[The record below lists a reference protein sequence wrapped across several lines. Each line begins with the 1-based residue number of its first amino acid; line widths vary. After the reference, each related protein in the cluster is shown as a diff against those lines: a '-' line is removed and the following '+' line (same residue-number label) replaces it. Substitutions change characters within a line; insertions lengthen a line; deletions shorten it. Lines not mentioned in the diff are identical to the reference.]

1 MPTLCKTCIVRNLEN
16 INKIPSPWTDDTG
29 IRRSAVVNWYLKTI
43 EKDIDTEEE
52 LAEKK
57 VILDKV
63 LDRLIISVSRKSLL
77 ITIF

>member
-1 MPTLCKTCIVRNLEN
+1 MSNLEN
-16 INKIPSPWTDDTG
+16 INKIPSLWTDDTG

-63 LDRLIISVSRKSLL
+63 LDRLIISVSRNH
-77 ITIF
+77 F

>member
-1 MPTLCKTCIVRNLEN
+1 MRNLEN
-16 INKIPSPWTDDTG
+16 INKIPSSWTDDTG
-29 IRRSAVVNWYLKTI
+29 IRRSDVVNWYLKTI

-63 LDRLIISVSRKSLL
+63 LDRLIISVSRNC
-77 ITIF
+77 F

>member
-1 MPTLCKTCIVRNLEN
+1 MRNLEN
-16 INKIPSPWTDDTG
+16 INKIPSLWTDDTG

-63 LDRLIISVSRKSLL
+63 LDRLIISVSRNH
-77 ITIF
+77 F

>member
-1 MPTLCKTCIVRNLEN
+1 MRNLEN

-63 LDRLIISVSRKSLL
+63 LDRLIISVSRNH
-77 ITIF
+77 F

>member
-1 MPTLCKTCIVRNLEN
+1 MRNLEN

-63 LDRLIISVSRKSLL
+63 LDRLIISVSRNR
-77 ITIF
+77 F

>member
-1 MPTLCKTCIVRNLEN
+1 MRNLEN

-29 IRRSAVVNWYLKTI
+29 IRRSDVVNWYLKTI

-63 LDRLIISVSRKSLL
+63 LDRLIISVSRNC
-77 ITIF
+77 F

>member
-1 MPTLCKTCIVRNLEN
+1 MRNLEN

-63 LDRLIISVSRKSLL
+63 LDRLIISVSRNC
-77 ITIF
+77 F